1 MSVQRQ
7 KDMRIAQA
15 QQGDLTAFEEL
26 VREHE
31 RKIYNLCFSTMGSA
45 EDAADMAQETLL
57 KAWRALQRFDGRSS
71 LGTWLYRIAV
81 NTCLD
86 ELRRRK
92 NRTTVSIQ
100 NLAEKGWEPEDDG
113 GDFVERSIQR
123 EEVRQA
129 LRELPDDYRTVLIL
143 RDIQGFSYD
152 EIAAI
157 LSCPVGTVRSRL
169 NRARGNMVKKLSGGE
184 QKKRRSV

>member
-1 MSVQRQ
+1 MSEQRNV
-7 KDMRIAQA
+7 DIRVLQA
-15 QQGDLTAFEEL
+15 KRGDPAAFEEL

-31 RKIYNLCFSTMGSA
+31 RKIFNLCFNTMGNA

-57 KAWRALQRFDGRSS
+57 KAWRALERFDGRSG

-86 ELRRRK
+86 ELRRRR
-92 NRTTVSIQ
+92 NRSSVSMQ
-100 NLAEKGWEPEDDG
+100 SLAEKGWEPEDDS

-123 EEVRQA
+123 DEVRSA
-129 LRELPDDYRTVLIL
+129 LQQLPEEYRTVLIL

-152 EIAAI
+152 EIASI
-157 LSCPVGTVRSRL
+157 LECPVGTVRSRL
-169 NRARGNMVKKLSGGE
+169 NRARGNIAKKLTNGE
-184 QKKRRSV
+184 QKGRRSV

>member
-1 MSVQRQ
+1 MSEQ
-7 KDMRIAQA
+7 KNVDIRILRARK
-15 QQGDLTAFEEL
+15 GDAAAFEEL

-31 RKIYNLCFSTMGSA
+31 RKLFNLCFHTMGNA

-57 KAWRALQRFDGRSS
+57 KAWRALERFDGRSG

-92 NRTTVSIQ
+92 NRTAISIQ
-100 NLAEKGWEPEDDG
+100 GLSEKGWEPEDDS

-123 EEVRQA
+123 EEVRKA
-129 LRELPDDYRTVLIL
+129 LLALSEEYRAVLIL
-143 RDIQGFSYD
+143 RDILGFSYD
-152 EIAAI
+152 EIAEI
-157 LSCPVGTVRSRL
+157 LECPVGTVRSR
-169 NRARGNMVKKLSGGE
+169 
-184 QKKRRSV
+184 

>member
-1 MSVQRQ
+1 MSGQRNMDIRILRAQ
-7 KDMRIAQA
+7 K
-15 QQGDLTAFEEL
+15 GDTAAFEEL

-31 RKIYNLCFSTMGSA
+31 RKIYNLCFNTMGSM

-57 KAWRALQRFDGRSS
+57 KAWRALERFDGRSG

-92 NRTTVSIQ
+92 NRSAVSMQ
-100 NLAEKGWEPEDDG
+100 SLAEKGWEPEDDS

-123 EEVRQA
+123 DEVRRA
-129 LRELPDDYRTVLIL
+129 LMELPEEYRTVLIL

-152 EIAAI
+152 EIASI
-157 LSCPVGTVRSRL
+157 LECPVGTVRSRL
-169 NRARGNMVKKLSGGE
+169 NRARGNIAKKLENRERFG
-184 QKKRRSV
+184 KHSV

>member
-1 MSVQRQ
+1 MSEQRTV
-7 KDMRIAQA
+7 DIRVLRAR
-15 QQGDLTAFEEL
+15 QGDAAAFEEL

-31 RKIYNLCFSTMGSA
+31 RKIYNLCFNTMGSA

-57 KAWRALQRFDGRSS
+57 KAWRALERFDGRSG

-92 NRTTVSIQ
+92 NRTAISMQ
-100 NLAEKGWEPEDDG
+100 SLAEKGWEPEDDS

-123 EEVRQA
+123 EEVRHA
-129 LRELPDDYRTVLIL
+129 LQELPEEYRTVLIL
-143 RDIQGFSYD
+143 RDIQGFSYE
-152 EIAAI
+152 EIASI
-157 LSCPVGTVRSRL
+157 LECPVGTVRSRL
-169 NRARGNMVKKLSGGE
+169 NRARGNIAKKLTNRE
-184 QKKRRSV
+184 QNGRRSV

>member
-1 MSVQRQ
+1 MYKRQ
-7 KDMRIAQA
+7 
-15 QQGDLTAFEEL
+15 
-26 VREHE
+26 
-31 RKIYNLCFSTMGSA
+31 
-45 EDAADMAQETLL
+45 
-57 KAWRALQRFDGRSS
+57 
-71 LGTWLYRIAV
+71 
-81 NTCLD
+81 
-86 ELRRRK
+86 
-92 NRTTVSIQ
+92 IQ
-100 NLAEKGWEPEDDG
+100 NLAEKGWEPEDDS

>member
-1 MSVQRQ
+1 
-7 KDMRIAQA
+7 
-15 QQGDLTAFEEL
+15 
-26 VREHE
+26 
-31 RKIYNLCFSTMGSA
+31 MGSA

-100 NLAEKGWEPEDDG
+100 NLAEKGWEPEDEG

-152 EIAAI
+152 EIADI
-157 LSCPVGTVRSRL
+157 LACPVGTVRSRL
-169 NRARGNMVKKLSGGE
+169 NRARGNMVKKLLGGE